1 MTLIAGC
8 ALFGSSED
16 SLRDDIVEAALDQV
30 GEDYHYGGADPDD
43 GFDCSGLVFYSYGK
57 AGIKLPRSAAAQHAS
72 GHAVTFEHAKP
83 ADLLFYNFHDRKK
96 GDPGSGPGRGLH
108 VVLYLG
114 KGKGVHAPVSGGEVE
129 KIDVTEKQWRTRFIG
144 ARRIIREG

>member
-1 MTLIAGC
+1 MTLPLAACSI
-8 ALFGSSED
+8 FQSDED
-16 SLRDDIVEAALDQV
+16 SLRDDIVDTARDQV
-30 GEDYHYGGADPDD
+30 GEDYHYGGADPHE

-57 AGIKLPRSAAAQHAS
+57 AGIKVPRSAASQHAA
-72 GHAVTFEHAKP
+72 GHAITFEHARP

-96 GDPGSGPGRGLH
+96 GDLH

-129 KIDVTEKQWRTRFIG
+129 VIDVTDKAWRQRFIG
-144 ARRIIREG
+144 ARRIIHTG